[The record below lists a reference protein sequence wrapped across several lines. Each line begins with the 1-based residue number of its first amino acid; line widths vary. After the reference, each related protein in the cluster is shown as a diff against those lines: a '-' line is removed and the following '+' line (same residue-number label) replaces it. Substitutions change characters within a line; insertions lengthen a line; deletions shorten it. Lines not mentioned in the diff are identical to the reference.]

1 MRNLY
6 HILHLTPSC
15 TSTDV
20 KRAFRK
26 LAHKYHPDHN
36 ASAEAAQLFNQIME
50 AYTIL
55 SNDALRTKYDALLT
69 TKTIPVANAI
79 KTDVHYKK
87 YGTIGKFKNAN
98 PNYVVPA
105 RNYPNWA
112 RLERTGFYF
121 MLGISIYGVGYSFMR
136 MNSANNKTE
145 FDAALNS
152 LVGALFF
159 AGLFLYCWFYIM
171 SLNKKNK

>member
-50 AYTIL
+50 AYSVL
-55 SNDALRTKYDALLT
+55 SNDKLRAKYDALLT
-69 TKTIPVANAI
+69 TKTTSAPIDLP
-79 KTDVHYKK
+79 KTDVYYKK

-98 PNYVVPA
+98 PNYVVPT
-105 RNYPNWA
+105 RKYPNWV

-121 MLGISIYGVGYSFMR
+121 MLGISIYGIGYSFVR
-136 MNSANNKTE
+136 MNNASNKTE
-145 FDAALNS
+145 FEAALNG

-159 AGLFLYCWFYIM
+159 AGLFLYCWFYVM
-171 SLNKKNK
+171 SLNKKE